1 MALGWDQALAEAC
14 VLEGYPFD
22 AYVPFLGQES
32 VWPKESQDRYK
43 WLMSRADLIVYT
55 GPPGYAAWKMHA
67 RNAAMVDA
75 AAGVLALWNG
85 DGKGGTASCVEYANS
100 KGKPVVNVWDK
111 WVSFGAR

>member
-32 VWPKESQDRYK
+32 VWPKESQDHYK

-55 GPPGYAAWKMHA
+55 CPPGYAAWKMQA
-67 RNAAMVDA
+67 RNEKMVQAAEE
-75 AAGVLALWNG
+75 VLALWNG
-85 DGKGGTASCVEYANS
+85 TSGGTANCVTYAG
-100 KGKPVVNVWDK
+100 KVGKPVVNVWDK